1 MWEREREEEVYIVCG
16 KEREKRRCMWERGR
30 DEGGVC
36 GREWEE
42 EVYVGEREKDK
53 EK

>member
-1 MWEREREEEVYIVCG
+1 MWELERG
-16 KEREKRRCMWERGR
+16 KRRYMWEREKRRCMWERGR

-36 GREWEE
+36 GREREE